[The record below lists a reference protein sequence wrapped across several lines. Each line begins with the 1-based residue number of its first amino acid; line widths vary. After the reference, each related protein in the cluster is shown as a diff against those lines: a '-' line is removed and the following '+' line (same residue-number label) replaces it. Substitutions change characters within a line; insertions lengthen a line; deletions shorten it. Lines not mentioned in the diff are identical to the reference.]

1 MSRLITLD
9 IDPMEIPSIALTY
22 EHRQSIIRE
31 LARRHV
37 ENGRYHGE
45 TLKEA
50 ADQAASDMK
59 GIDTPYE
66 IKKSFRHEVRRLERL
81 GRGGW

>member
-1 MSRLITLD
+1 MPRLISFN
-9 IDPMEIPSIALTY
+9 IDPMQIPSIALTY
-22 EHRQSIIRE
+22 EHRQAIIRE

-50 ADQAASDMK
+50 ADQCAADMK
-59 GIDTPYE
+59 GIDAAFE
-66 IKKSFRHEVRRLERL
+66 IKKQFRQAVRHLERL
-81 GRGGW
+81 GRGGF